1 MMDFPNAQL
10 PELKPLKNSFVVD
23 DVENDL
29 RNLFIDLFEL
39 MLAEQSFDANVLGM
53 AHLGSLDL
61 VRKMI
66 NADGL
71 SMLDV
76 EREETT
82 TRYLYKAWKSRRRNG
97 RGFHFLRTYLQMLFP
112 NVHYVEQMAQS
123 KAHAYPTKLSALQ
136 YADSS
141 KYSTSRIR
149 VSIQSP
155 DITWDE
161 IDKMEPILRSIIPAR
176 LVLYFAKLSKS
187 SRKNYIGATMQSG
200 SYSTIYPAAA
210 NPIEWRK
217 TIHVGAVLA
226 STTFSTIYPKVENNL
241 LSDLYA
247 GMGENIAGTVLQGN
261 PVADWTQ
268 RGVIGMGNKCRGDYA
283 PNWWTPANPSFKLLV
298 PWQAATCWFVIW
310 PTTSHQAVNT
320 GVNIRDLEVWI
331 LRDSTD
337 EWELVN
343 LSQVAWPPPSSLV
356 AQRDEPNGSK
366 SFFLSGQKNS
376 GTVLGTNYAVHGS
389 SARFPLSGGDDIKCL
404 FMRYKAKLVLQEPSV
419 PDDRHKARIHADIG
433 LDYWPTITTL
443 TGEFA
448 PSSYNPGAGSS
459 RWEMIGEK
467 TRYVQYATVNPP
479 ADGLGFPAGSRA
491 IARSIFE
498 ENLPPPLRLASG

>member
-71 SMLDV
+71 SLLDV

-123 KAHAYPTKLSALQ
+123 KAHAYPSKLSALQ

-155 DITWDE
+155 DITWDD

-176 LVLYFAKLSKS
+176 LVLYFAKLSRS
-187 SRKNYIGATMQSG
+187 IRKNYIGATMQSG
-200 SYSTIYPAAA
+200 SYSYVYPAASQ
-210 NPIEWRK
+210 PVEWK
-217 TIHVGAVLA
+217 KQVFMGIALVSITT
-226 STTFSTIYPKVENNL
+226 STVYPK
-241 LSDLYA
+241 
-247 GMGENIAGTVLQGN
+247 
-261 PVADWTQ
+261 
-268 RGVIGMGNKCRGDYA
+268 
-283 PNWWTPANPSFKLLV
+283 
-298 PWQAATCWFVIW
+298 
-310 PTTSHQAVNT
+310 
-320 GVNIRDLEVWI
+320 
-331 LRDSTD
+331 
-337 EWELVN
+337 
-343 LSQVAWPPPSSLV
+343 PP
-356 AQRDEPNGSK
+356 
-366 SFFLSGQKNS
+366 
-376 GTVLGTNYAVHGS
+376 
-389 SARFPLSGGDDIKCL
+389 I
-404 FMRYKAKLVLQEPSV
+404 
-419 PDDRHKARIHADIG
+419 
-433 LDYWPTITTL
+433 
-443 TGEFA
+443 
-448 PSSYNPGAGSS
+448 
-459 RWEMIGEK
+459 
-467 TRYVQYATVNPP
+467 
-479 ADGLGFPAGSRA
+479 
-491 IARSIFE
+491 
-498 ENLPPPLRLASG
+498 